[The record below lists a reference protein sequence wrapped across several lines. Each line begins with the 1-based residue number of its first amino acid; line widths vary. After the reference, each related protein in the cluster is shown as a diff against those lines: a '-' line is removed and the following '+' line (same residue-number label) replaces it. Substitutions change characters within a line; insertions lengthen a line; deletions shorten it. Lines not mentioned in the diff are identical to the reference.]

1 MGIMIETQNLTKKFG
16 DFVANNN
23 INLQVDEQEIKC
35 IVGEN
40 GAGKSTL
47 MNMLYGVFKPTSG
60 KVLLKGEELAMNS
73 PTDAIRHGIGM
84 VHQHFKLVPS
94 FTVYENILL
103 GSEITKNGLIDR
115 KQEIEKVRELIEEY
129 HFQID
134 PMAKIQ
140 DISVGLCQQVEIL
153 KMLYRNVDILIL
165 DEPTAVLTPQEVD
178 QLMENLKALRDQ
190 GKTIIVIT
198 HKLREVM
205 YLSDSVT
212 VIKAGQVIGNV
223 RTKDTCESELAQM
236 MVGRD
241 VVLTVKNEDGSAPKE
256 EEAYRVENVCTV
268 NDANQEILHRV
279 SLSVR
284 KGEVLGI
291 AGVEGNGQSELIK
304 VLTGM
309 MEVTEGKVTLNG
321 RDITNEW
328 PDKLRKF
335 GIGIIPEDRYAQGLC
350 REMSI
355 PENCIAGYFD
365 THGVCSKGVLKGKS
379 MKQLC
384 DSFIEKYDIRVS
396 ERYGLISQ
404 LSGGNAQKV
413 IIAREFENN
422 PDLIIACQPTRGVDI
437 GSIEFIHKQLLS
449 LRNAGKAVLLI
460 SSELSEIMS
469 LSDRVAVMYKG
480 GIIGEVDPREAS
492 SEKIGL
498 LMAGAGQEGGG
509 RNEKQ

>member
-1 MGIMIETQNLTKKFG
+1 MSIVIETQNLTKKFG
-16 DFVANNN
+16 DFIANNN
-23 INLQVDEQEIKC
+23 INIQIAKQEIKC

-47 MNMLYGVFKPTSG
+47 MNMLYGVLKPSSG
-60 KVLLKGEELAMNS
+60 KILVNGGEVVMNS

-94 FTVYENILL
+94 LSVYENILL
-103 GSEITKNGLIDR
+103 GSEITKRGLIDR
-115 KQEIEKVRELIEEY
+115 RQEIEKVKQLIEEY

-134 PMAKIQ
+134 PMEKIQ
-140 DISVGLCQQVEIL
+140 NISVGLCQQVEIL

-212 VIKAGQVIGNV
+212 VIKSGQVIGNV
-223 RTKDTCESELAQM
+223 KTKDTNETELAQM

-241 VVLTVKNEDGSAPKE
+241 VVLTVCNEEGPAPKK
-256 EEAYRVENVCTV
+256 EEAYRVEGVCTV
-268 NDANQEILHRV
+268 NDANQEILHNV
-279 SLSVR
+279 TLSVR

-304 VLTGM
+304 VLTGVM
-309 MEVTEGKVTLNG
+309 TVTKGKITLNTK
-321 RDITNEW
+321 DVTNAW

-350 REMSI
+350 RDMSI

-365 THGVCSKGVLKGKS
+365 SHGVCSKGVLKNKK

-384 DSFIEKYDIRVS
+384 DE
-396 ERYGLISQ
+396 LIF
-404 LSGGNAQKV
+404 V
-413 IIAREFENN
+413 
-422 PDLIIACQPTRGVDI
+422 CQINMG
-437 GSIEFIHKQLLS
+437 
-449 LRNAGKAVLLI
+449 
-460 SSELSEIMS
+460 
-469 LSDRVAVMYKG
+469 
-480 GIIGEVDPREAS
+480 
-492 SEKIGL
+492 
-498 LMAGAGQEGGG
+498 
-509 RNEKQ
+509 

>member
-241 VVLTVKNEDGSAPKE
+241 VVLTVKNEDGPAPK

-365 THGVCSKGVLKGKS
+365 THGVCRKGVLKGKS